1 MKKEISRD
9 FVRELSLA
17 GDVSVKTPEVVTSS
31 ANVDVT
37 TITTELV
44 EVSAETTVTAVAEQC
59 CC

>member
-1 MKKEISRD
+1 
-9 FVRELSLA
+9 
-17 GDVSVKTPEVVTSS
+17 
-31 ANVDVT
+31 VDVT